1 MRTTTAYASA
11 EPVGVAD
18 EGRRKA
24 EEWNIAG
31 LAPAGDGGSMAA
43 VGARRG

>member
-11 EPVGVAD
+11 EAAGVAE

-24 EEWNIAG
+24 EEWDIAG

-43 VGARRG
+43 VRARRG